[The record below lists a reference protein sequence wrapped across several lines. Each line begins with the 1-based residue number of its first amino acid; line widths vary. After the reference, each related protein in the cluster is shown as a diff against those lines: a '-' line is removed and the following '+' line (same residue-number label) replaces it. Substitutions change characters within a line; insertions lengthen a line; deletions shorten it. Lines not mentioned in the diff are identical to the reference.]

1 MEYMN
6 SFITLRGKTGLLFIE
21 NLRKFSSLSWE
32 TLNKNK
38 LKTLFLSGVL
48 IDFWANWYSYAIVHD
63 WIILQ
68 AFLGFFLPILNF
80 PFIHW
85 FIDETEI
92 KERFK
97 MTIVTAF
104 SMVIGSTLM
113 LLMIRMGIGVGTDAI
128 P

>member
-1 MEYMN
+1 MSLLYKTWAWMN
-6 SFITLRGKTGLLFIE
+6 E
-21 NLRKFSSLSWE
+21 
-32 TLNKNK
+32 NK
-38 LKTLFLSGVL
+38 LKSLFFSGVL

-85 FIDETEI
+85 FIDEQDI

-97 MTIVTAF
+97 MTLVTAF
-104 SMVIGSTLM
+104 SMMLGSTLM
-113 LLMIRMGIGVGTDAI
+113 LIMIRYGIGVGTDFI

>member
-1 MEYMN
+1 MSE
-6 SFITLRGKTGLLFIE
+6 
-21 NLRKFSSLSWE
+21 
-32 TLNKNK
+32 NK
-38 LKTLFLSGVL
+38 LKTLFFSGVV

-85 FIDETEI
+85 FIDEQEI
-92 KERFK
+92 RERFK

-104 SMVIGSTLM
+104 SMMIGSTLM
-113 LLMIRMGIGVGTDAI
+113 LLMIRAGLGVGQDFI

>member
-1 MEYMN
+1 MLNQLWKIMN
-6 SFITLRGKTGLLFIE
+6 E
-21 NLRKFSSLSWE
+21 H
-32 TLNKNK
+32 K
-38 LKTLFLSGVL
+38 LKTLFVSGVL

-63 WIILQ
+63 WIMLQ
-68 AFLGFFLPILNF
+68 ALLGFFLPIINF

-85 FIDETEI
+85 FIDETDI
-92 KERFK
+92 RERFR

-113 LLMIRMGIGVGTDAI
+113 LIMIRCGIGVGSDFI

>member
-1 MEYMN
+1 MN
-6 SFITLRGKTGLLFIE
+6 A
-21 NLRKFSSLSWE
+21 
-32 TLNKNK
+32 NK
-38 LKTLFLSGVL
+38 LKSLFVSGVL

-85 FIDETEI
+85 FIDESSI
-92 KERFK
+92 HERFK
-97 MTIVTAF
+97 MTIVTSF
-104 SMVIGSTLM
+104 SMMIGSTLM
-113 LLMIRMGIGVGTDAI
+113 LIMIRLGIGVGKDFI